1 MNIGIYSNGIWV
13 EGNELRKTEDKS
25 RLALMKDRQVIAQI
39 DIKNYRLH
47 HAIDMLPGK
56 GKFYKLVRKEKSNK

>member
-1 MNIGIYSNGIWV
+1 
-13 EGNELRKTEDKS
+13 
-25 RLALMKDRQVIAQI
+25 MKDRQVIAQI

-47 HAIDMLPGK
+47 HVIDMLPGK